1 MSNPTS
7 SKVIGIIGVGH
18 LGKKHLVNVL
28 NYPTATCA
36 GFFDIDSSTSK
47 KVAKDTGV
55 YATQSLEEIIEKKEK
70 KISLSWL

>member
-1 MSNPTS
+1 MSNPIS

-28 NYPTATCA
+28 NHPTATCA
-36 GFFDIDSSTSK
+36 GFFDIASSTSK

-55 YATQSLEEIIEKKEK
+55 YAAQSL
-70 KISLSWL
+70 